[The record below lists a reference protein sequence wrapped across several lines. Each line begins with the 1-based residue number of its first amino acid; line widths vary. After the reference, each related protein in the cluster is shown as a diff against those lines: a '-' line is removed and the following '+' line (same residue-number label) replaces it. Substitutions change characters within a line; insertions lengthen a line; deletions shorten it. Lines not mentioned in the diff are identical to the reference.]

1 MSSKVAAVFS
11 TLADRFNVSHCD
23 LLGLESH
30 GMTTCDDF
38 YYNLSSEQAPF
49 SIQQTVMTD
58 VCGPLL
64 VTYAVL
70 FCSSES
76 LPVIKSD

>member
-23 LLGLESH
+23 LLGLELH

-38 YYNLSSEQAPF
+38 YYNLSSEQALS
-49 SIQQTVMTD
+49 SIQQTVMSN
-58 VCGPLL
+58 VCELACNYSVLL
-64 VTYAVL
+64 
-70 FCSSES
+70 CSPES
-76 LPVIKSD
+76 LP